1 MWQLLMNM
9 VFNLRNISHLTI
21 KLFSKCLIDKVK
33 NICKKYY
40 FCACMPFY
48 CTIIFNIEY
57 FLWLLK
63 FTLRLCKFIVYKIIL
78 QVVERNS
85 ELFSAL
91 VIKKVSLEH
100 CGTYTCVASNHVAK
114 VNRST
119 ELYIKGN
126 NLFFYNLT
134 CSSLTSL
141 RFIEWLE

>member
-1 MWQLLMNM
+1 
-9 VFNLRNISHLTI
+9 
-21 KLFSKCLIDKVK
+21 
-33 NICKKYY
+33 
-40 FCACMPFY
+40 MPFY

-57 FLWLLK
+57 FPSNAY
-63 FTLRLCKFIVYKIIL
+63 FTCFCIFVTTQIYVKVVQIYCVQIIL

-126 NLFFYNLT
+126 NLFFFNLT

-141 RFIEWLE
+141 RFIE